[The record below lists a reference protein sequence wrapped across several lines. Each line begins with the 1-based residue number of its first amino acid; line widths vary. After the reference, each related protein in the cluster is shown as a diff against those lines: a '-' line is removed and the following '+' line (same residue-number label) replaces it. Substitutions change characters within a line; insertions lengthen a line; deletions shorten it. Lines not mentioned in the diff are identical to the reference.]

1 MKPPRLIHISKTGGQ
16 AIATVALEQAKL
28 HWGMFDE
35 EYGCGMSCHHLLSNV
50 QKKDIIDKHDWF
62 MVVRNPYER
71 FLSQYNWHITW
82 RKEEIGIN
90 EYLSREIALI
100 DSDMNKKGYQFTEQH
115 RYLEEQYNIKVLHFE
130 NLEEE
135 FNQLMKDRGYDIV
148 LNKKVN
154 VSTKSASLSDLTPET
169 IELINTVYE
178 KDFTTFGYEMIH

>member
-16 AIATVALEQAKL
+16 AISTVALEQANL
-28 HWGMFDE
+28 RWGMFDE

-50 QKKDIIDKHDWF
+50 FKKDIIAKHDWF

-71 FLSQYNWHITW
+71 FISQYNWHVKW

-90 EYLSREIALI
+90 EYLCREIALI
-100 DSDMNKKGYQFTEQH
+100 GSEMNKKGYQFTEQY
-115 RYLEEQYNIKVLHFE
+115 RYLEEQYNIKVLRFE

-135 FNQLMKDRGYDIV
+135 FNQLMKEHGYSIV

-154 VSTKSASLSDLTPET
+154 VSTKMACLADLTPTT
-169 IELINTVYE
+169 IDLINTMYE
-178 KDFTTFGYEMIH
+178 KDFTIFGYEMIH

>member
-16 AIATVALEQAKL
+16 AIATVALEQANL
-28 HWGMFDE
+28 RWGMFDE
-35 EYGCGMSCHHLLSNV
+35 EYGCGMSCHRLLSNI

-71 FLSQYNWHITW
+71 FVSQYNWHATW
-82 RKEEIGIN
+82 RKEQIGIN
-90 EYLSREIALI
+90 EYLCREIALI
-100 DSDMNKKGYQFTEQH
+100 DSDMNKKGYQFTEQY
-115 RYLEEQYNIKVLHFE
+115 RYLEEQYNIKVLRFE

-135 FNQLMKDRGYDIV
+135 FNQLMKEHGYNIV

-154 VSTKSASLSDLTPET
+154 VSTKLACLVDLAPTT
-169 IELINTVYE
+169 IDLINTVYE